1 MKILAISGSPRLNGN
16 TNYLVDQSLQG
27 ASELGAATEKVILSE
42 LRLSPCIGHE
52 NCGSQKECLQKDDGI
67 ELLNKFCEADGL
79 ILASPVYYYDVTAW
93 MKIFIDR
100 NYFLYRH
107 GIKSKARAMGMI
119 VVAGGAGIEDTVRT
133 LKKLAMAST
142 SNIAKDRRFLV
153 TGYASRP
160 GDVQGNTVLVNEARQ
175 LGRQMADCLR

>member
-1 MKILAISGSPRLNGN
+1 MKILAIVGSPRLNGN
-16 TNYLVDQSLQG
+16 TNYLVDQALQE
-27 ASELGAATEKVILSE
+27 ASKLGAATEKVILSE
-42 LRLSPCIGHE
+42 LKLSPCVGHE
-52 NCGSQKECLQKDDGI
+52 NCALQNTCLQKDDGM
-67 ELLNKFCEADGL
+67 ELLDKFCQADGL

-107 GIKSKARAMGMI
+107 GIKSKARAVGMI
-119 VVAGGAGIEDTVRT
+119 VVAGGAGIDDTVRT

-142 SNIAKDRRFLV
+142 SNIVKERRFLV

-160 GDVQGNTVLVNEARQ
+160 GDVQSNIVLVNEARQ
-175 LGRQMADCLR
+175 LGRQMAECLC